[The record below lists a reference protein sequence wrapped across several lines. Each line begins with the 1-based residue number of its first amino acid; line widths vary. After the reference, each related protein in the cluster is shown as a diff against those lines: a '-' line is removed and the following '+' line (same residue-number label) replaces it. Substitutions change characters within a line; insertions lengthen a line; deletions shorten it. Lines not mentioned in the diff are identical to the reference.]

1 MTPVLLVLLSVLG
14 VVVVAIQIAEPAVDR
29 VRARRRPAPV
39 APEADA
45 RERIVA
51 GVGIR

>member
-14 VVVVAIQIAEPAVDR
+14 AVVVAIQVAEPAVDR
-29 VRARRRPAPV
+29 ARARRRPAAAVPQ
-39 APEADA
+39 ADG
-45 RERIVA
+45 RERIVV